1 MSPVAPCVTQRR
13 ISFRARSRLAQADER
28 AARVVLTPP
37 SEANSVGVL
46 VKHRK
51 RLVRCPMPAIGG
63 GNNQGLELERQKEI
77 GLAVLEHLKTLVE
90 KAGSSALSKPS
101 DRSSTSSKPSA
112 LA

>member
-1 MSPVAPCVTQRR
+1 VRHPAEDIFPRPV
-13 ISFRARSRLAQADER
+13 RLAQADER

-37 SEANSVGVL
+37 SEANSVAVL

-51 RLVRCPMPAIGG
+51 RLVRCPMLAIGG
-63 GNNQGLELERQKEI
+63 GNNQGLELERRKEI

-101 DRSSTSSKPSA
+101 A

>member
-1 MSPVAPCVTQRR
+1 
-13 ISFRARSRLAQADER
+13 
-28 AARVVLTPP
+28 LTPP
-37 SEANSVGVL
+37 SEANSVAVL

-51 RLVRCPMPAIGG
+51 RFWG
-63 GNNQGLELERQKEI
+63 GNNQGLELERRKEI

-101 DRSSTSSKPSA
+101 A